1 MSQELS
7 GIVLSAVAIQI
18 ILSKLLQQQPNNR
31 LLHSAVKLAKSIDE
45 KADDLMWSGAEGGV

>member
-31 LLHSAVKLAKSIDE
+31 LLHSAVKLAKSIDH
-45 KADDLMWSGAEGGV
+45 KADDLLWSGAQGGV